1 MADELRWAEEVEP
14 TRAPVPGS
22 TGEFV
27 TVLTNLTG
35 LAGRWSEVLDGLRG
49 SARRYGGSAAGVSFE
64 VACRRAEQT
73 FLELEIALRD
83 ARASRGDST

>member
-1 MADELRWAEEVEP
+1 MTDELRWAETVGP
-14 TRAPVPGS
+14 MRAPVPGS

-27 TVLTNLTG
+27 AVLENLTG

-49 SARRYGGSAAGVSFE
+49 CARRFGGPAAGISFD
-64 VACRRAEQT
+64 VACRRAEQA

-83 ARASRGDST
+83 ARATGGDTP